1 MHASLSQV
9 SFSMC
14 HGIDNHVDMSDY
26 VIPLVFVLLL
36 SNNQSANEMCV
47 CVCVCVCVC
56 MVCCL
61 FVCALCFP
69 LNFVF
74 RPYDSAVRVRKCA
87 VARTVTE
94 GCYLN
99 IK

>member
-36 SNNQSANEMCV
+36 SNNQSANENDV
-47 CVCVCVCVC
+47 CVCVCDCV
-56 MVCCL
+56 L
-61 FVCALCFP
+61 FSLFQRLQATTIPMSLP
-69 LNFVF
+69 
-74 RPYDSAVRVRKCA
+74 K
-87 VARTVTE
+87 
-94 GCYLN
+94 
-99 IK
+99 